1 MIVERLAENPVLGP
15 NSVQSWEAEAVF
27 NGCPV
32 IAGNRTYLIYRGM
45 SFPHYHTSVRKK
57 ISISNIGIA
66 YSRDGVHF
74 QHRRRLIVPEYDWE
88 KFGCEDPRVTK
99 LNDKYYIFYTALSD
113 YPFHADCIKV
123 GVAISN
129 DLSNITAKHLVT
141 PFNAK
146 GMALFP
152 EKIKGKMC
160 ALLTVNTDRPPAKI
174 CLASFDDEEDMW
186 SAKHWEVWYGEVER
200 YVLPLQRKPEDHVE
214 VGAPPIKTDDGWL
227 VLYSYIQNYFSS
239 ERLFTVEAALLDA
252 NDPLKI
258 IARTS
263 VPILTA
269 EEYYERMGL
278 VPKVVFPS
286 GARVKDGWIWLYY
299 GAADTT
305 CCIARIRLSSLVKQ
319 MVARDKRA
327 QLVRAKENPILTPN
341 NQRPWE
347 SKATFNPAALYLDG
361 KVHLLYRAMSDG
373 NTSTVGY
380 AVSNDGIHITDR
392 LSQPVYVPREPFEQ
406 ELQPGGNSGCEDPRL
421 TIIGDMIYM
430 TYTAF
435 DGNNPPRVALT
446 CIKVDDFLHQHWQWS
461 KPMAISPPDVDDKDA
476 FIFPE
481 KVNGKYMIVHR
492 IGVHINYAFSRTLD
506 FSRGNWLDEYRW
518 IAPRKGWWDSKKIG
532 AAAPPVK
539 TKDGWVFLY
548 HGVSDDDNGYRVG
561 AVLLDKL
568 NPVTI
573 LGRTDDPI
581 LEPRMSYEKEGQIP
595 NVVFPCGNVLMG
607 EKLFVYYGGGDSTVN
622 VATIAIDE
630 LLRVLK

>member
-1 MIVERLAENPVLGP
+1 MIVERLEENPVLGP
-15 NSVQSWEAEAVF
+15 NARQSWEAEAVF

-32 IAGNRTYLIYRGM
+32 TDSSRTCLIYRGM

-57 ISISNIGIA
+57 ISVSNIGIA
-66 YSRDGVHF
+66 YSRDGIRF
-74 QHRRRLIVPEYDWE
+74 RHRRRLIVPEYDWE
-88 KFGCEDPRVTK
+88 RFGCEDPRATR

-113 YPFHADCIKV
+113 YPFHADCIRV
-123 GVAISN
+123 GLAISN
-129 DLSNITAKHLVT
+129 DLRNIAAKHLVT

-152 EKIKGKMC
+152 EKISGKMF
-160 ALLTVNTDRPPAKI
+160 AILTVHTDRPPAKI
-174 CLASFDDEEDMW
+174 CVASFDDEKDMW
-186 SAKHWEVWYGEVER
+186 SAEYWKDWYGNFEK
-200 YVLPLQRKPEDHVE
+200 YVLPLQRKPEDHIE
-214 VGAPPIKTDDGWL
+214 VGAPPIKTEDGWL

-239 ERLFTVEAALLDA
+239 ERLFTVEAALLDVD
-252 NDPLKI
+252 DPLKLVG
-258 IARTS
+258 RTS
-263 VPILTA
+263 VPILTP
-269 EEYYERMGL
+269 EEYYERIGL

-286 GARVKDGWIWLYY
+286 GARTMNGWIWLYY

-305 CCIARIRLSSLVKQ
+305 CCVARIRLSSLLKQ
-319 MVARDKRA
+319 MLGKDKHP
-327 QLVRAKENPILTPN
+327 QLVRARQNPILTPDK
-341 NQRPWE
+341 QRPWE

-373 NTSTVGY
+373 NTSTMGY
-380 AVSNDGIHITDR
+380 AVSDDGIHIAHR
-392 LSQPVYVPREPFEQ
+392 LSQPVYLPQEPFEQ

-421 TIIGDMIYM
+421 TRLGDTIYM

-446 CIKVDDFLHQHWQWS
+446 SITVEDFLRQHWRWA
-461 KPMAISPPDVDDKDA
+461 KPVAISPPDVDDKDA

-481 KVNGKYMIVHR
+481 KVNGKYLIVHR
-492 IGVHINYAFSRTLD
+492 IGVHMDYAFSRTLD
-506 FSRGNWLDEYRW
+506 FRWGNWLDEYRW

-539 TKDGWVFLY
+539 TKDGWVLLY
-548 HGVSDDDNGYRVG
+548 HGVSDDDNTYRVG
-561 AVLLDKL
+561 AVLLDRL

-581 LEPRMSYEKEGQIP
+581 LEPKMPYEKEGQVP
-595 NVVFPCGNVLMG
+595 NVVFPCGNVLIDG
-607 EKLFVYYGGGDSTVN
+607 KLFVYYGGGDSTVN

-630 LLRVLK
+630 LLGVLK